1 MSKKEYPYP
10 QDEFDIPNNHG
21 GPVGTH
27 RKPQTTWQKIW
38 PFLVTILVCSV
49 AAVGLVFFLSEG
61 PFVKDS
67 TLNPVAQNT
76 TSTPAD
82 VDQSQDPSAEPTATE
97 TLASQTPSPE
107 STDPTAEPTPTE
119 SATPSPTIEL
129 NQDVKFRVRNGT
141 GVAGTAGRTV
151 DFLDSLGWPG
161 GIADNYTQSTIKES
175 TVRYKTRTYE
185 AEASAIAAALGISQ
199 VTLTPSLADSID
211 VVLVSDFEENF

>member
-27 RKPQTTWQKIW
+27 RKPQTAWQKIW

-67 TLNPVAQNT
+67 SLNLVTQDT
-76 TSTPAD
+76 SSTPAD
-82 VDQSQDPSAEPTATE
+82 VDQSEEPTDTATTPEPTAT
-97 TLASQTPSPE
+97 
-107 STDPTAEPTPTE
+107 STEPTPTD

-129 NQDVKFRVRNGT
+129 NQEVKFRVRNGT
-141 GVAGTAGRTV
+141 GVAGTAGRVV
-151 DFLDSLGWPG
+151 DHLESLSWPG
-161 GIADNYTQSTIKES
+161 GIADNYTQNSIEES
-175 TVRYKTRTYE
+175 TVRYKTRAFE
-185 AEASAIAAALGISQ
+185 AEASAIAATLGISQ
-199 VTLTPSLADSID
+199 VVLTPSLADSIE